1 MLTILANFNDK
12 QTTSTLSVSDVDI
25 ILYISTHS
33 VKRNY
38 EQSSFN
44 QVTLNADS
52 NQDGQSDIYHISLNY
67 PAGTA
72 CNYQQ
77 WGTDAKAAAANLG
90 INLEQYQ
97 RVMYVLC
104 VRHVMNYLLKLN
116 GRFYGKQLKEKRCH
130 QKLQHQNGHIKL
142 LQNSVVGVTLKEL
155 EKHLGLLSGMVGL
168 D

>member
-1 MLTILANFNDK
+1 MLTKLANFNDK
-12 QTTSTLSVSDVDI
+12 QTTSTLSISDVDI
-25 ILYISTHS
+25 ILYKSTHS

-52 NQDGQSDIYHISLNY
+52 NQDGQSDIYQISVNY

-90 INLEQYQ
+90 IYLDQYQ
-97 RVMYVLC
+97 RFMYVLC
-104 VRHVMNYLLKLN
+104 VHHVMNYLLK
-116 GRFYGKQLKEKRCH
+116 LKEKRCH
-130 QKLQHQNGHIKL
+130 QKLQRQNGHIKL